1 MIMIKIKLKSNR
13 LMLISLMYMWVYLY
27 LMIRLISYHPS
38 DSYFTPPWGV
48 STNQGKDI
56 RAYVNGFDFYFSS
69 VKGRES
75 VKSPLRHCDSPI
87 KLPDFVFS
95 WSCVGE
101 KNISLCNESL
111 SCIFISLVGPRSS
124 NFYFYESAYAMISL
138 EVDLMLVVVKINL

>member
-1 MIMIKIKLKSNR
+1 MCVYVVIYLSN
-13 LMLISLMYMWVYLY
+13 MSM
-27 LMIRLISYHPS
+27 ISYHPS

-95 WSCVGE
+95 WCGAGNQDNFGCCAIWMFEIVKCVKFANSPPNPCKVWE
-101 KNISLCNESL
+101 MQSRHCNSPIES
-111 SCIFISLVGPRSS
+111 SIF
-124 NFYFYESAYAMISL
+124 A
-138 EVDLMLVVVKINL
+138 